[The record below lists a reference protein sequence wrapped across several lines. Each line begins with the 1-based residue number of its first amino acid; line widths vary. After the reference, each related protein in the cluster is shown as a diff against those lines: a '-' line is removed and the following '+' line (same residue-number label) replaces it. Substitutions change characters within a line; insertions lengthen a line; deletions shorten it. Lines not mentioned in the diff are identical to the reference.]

1 MSSRRC
7 RWRAICPLFKRPFEL
22 RPVNLPG
29 RRRRHVCAS
38 RRGLLLL
45 RGRGCHR
52 AALEGSSLPHAE
64 LRQRLGD
71 GAPQARSDRGYL
83 RGPSCPGG
91 HLPPPTF
98 VKSLALVPIR
108 TLDPIGAIGNYWAR
122 RHRPTDLEVH
132 VLQALA
138 DSTAVALE
146 SIRILNDLE
155 AHVRQRTSDL
165 ELANARISQLSL
177 VDELSVPNSPRV
189 LPTRRTGAE
198 GSRASALARFC
209 PVRRC

>member
-1 MSSRRC
+1 M
-7 RWRAICPLFKRPFEL
+7 
-22 RPVNLPG
+22 
-29 RRRRHVCAS
+29 
-38 RRGLLLL
+38 
-45 RGRGCHR
+45 
-52 AALEGSSLPHAE
+52 
-64 LRQRLGD
+64 
-71 GAPQARSDRGYL
+71 
-83 RGPSCPGG
+83 
-91 HLPPPTF
+91 
-98 VKSLALVPIR
+98 KSLALVPIR

-177 VDELSVPNSPRV
+177 VDELTGLNNRRGFFLLAEQELKAAERLRSHVFV
-189 LPTRRTGAE
+189 LFVDADGLKKVNDRHGHEAGDGLLRQ
-198 GSRASALARFC
+198 LAQF
-209 PVRRC
+209 